1 MHWSLKLSAVLAGAV
16 VAAGTLVGLGVDA
29 TIAEVRTA
37 PTCGVTEPLP
47 APGGLFLMIAGRN
60 LFVYGLLI
68 AGVFTVGILT
78 ASVLFLNGILIGL
91 LFAGAIGAG
100 CIGVGLI
107 VTLPHAVLEVPAFLA
122 GGAVGLRTAAL
133 VIGPRFD
140 LGSNESSDTTGTTH
154 ARVLTLIGLVLLLVA
169 AGVEATVSRE
179 LLARVGG

>member
-1 MHWSLKLSAVLAGAV
+1 MHWSLKLGAVLASVV
-16 VAAGTLVGLGVDA
+16 VAAGMLVGLGVDA
-29 TIAEVRTA
+29 TISEFRTA
-37 PTCGVTEPLP
+37 PACGVTEPLS
-47 APGGLFLMIAGRN
+47 APGELFLMIAGRN

-68 AGVFTVGILT
+68 AGVFTAGILT
-78 ASVLFLNGILIGL
+78 GGVLFLNGILIGL
-91 LFAGAIGAG
+91 LFAGVIGAG

-133 VIGPRFD
+133 FIGPKLN
-140 LGSNESSDTTGTTH
+140 LGSNESSGTTGTTD
-154 ARVLTLIGLVLLLVA
+154 ARLLTLIGLVLLLVA